1 MKGNIFI
8 KRPVM
13 AISIAIMILLVG
25 AISFTTLPLEQFP
38 DIAPP
43 TVSVSATYTGASAD
57 AVMKAV
63 IQPLEEGINGV
74 ENMLY
79 MSSTATNSGSA
90 TINVIFKQG
99 TDPDMA
105 AVNVQNRVSR
115 VQGLLPQE
123 VTRIGV
129 STTKRQ
135 TSFLQIDALCSEDGT
150 YDEDFISNYLDINV
164 IPQIKRV
171 EGVGDVM
178 LLGGTY
184 SLRIWMKPELMA
196 QYGVIPDDITATL
209 AEQNLES
216 PAGQLGEKP
225 VNGTHGD
232 GVDNYYQYTLKYKG
246 RLKELSE
253 FEDIVIRANAD
264 GTILRLKDIADVELG
279 AISYSF
285 HGEANGHPG
294 VTFLCFQLA
303 GANAKET
310 NDRVSAKLDELSKDL
325 PKGMKFIKM
334 MSSND
339 FLLAS
344 IANVEETL
352 LVAIF
357 LVVLVVYFFLQD
369 FKATI
374 IPSISII
381 VSLVGTFACLSIAG
395 FTLNL
400 LTLFALVLAI
410 GTVVDDAIVVVEA
423 VQAKFDAG
431 YTSPYEATKDA
442 MSDVTMAVISCTF
455 VFMAVFIPVSFT
467 GGTAGIFYTQFG
479 VTLATA
485 VGLSCVSALVL
496 CPALCAIMMR
506 PASEERRKGF
516 FGAINYRT
524 RLAYEATYTAMME
537 KYANVL
543 RRMVSRKLRYYISF
557 GALAAAMV
565 GVVFFASHLPS
576 GLVPSED
583 QGVCMMNVSAVPGSN
598 VATTY
603 DVMNKA
609 QKIIEEV
616 PEIGEY
622 TKVAGYGF
630 MSGQGTSYGMSV
642 IRMKPWGER
651 QHGLGFGFA
660 TLALLAFII
669 ALIVFCRSLFTRKKI
684 AKKALAFVIV
694 TVLSAVA
701 LMNYHPL
708 DNMMGTSTM
717 VANAKLNAR
726 LLKEIPEAQCFVFEP
741 GMIPGYGMGSI
752 ELQLQD
758 KTGSAD
764 KEVFFNYT
772 KQFIA
777 KLSEYAEVGRC
788 ITTYERNFP
797 QFQVDVD
804 AAQCK
809 RAGIS
814 PAAVL
819 SALAS
824 YCGGSYISN
833 MNQFSK
839 VYRVM
844 LQSNPQART
853 TENDLNNMFIRNQ
866 GEMAP
871 LSQFVKLTPVLGP
884 EIDNR
889 FNLFSSIS
897 VNVTANTGVSN
908 TEVMK
913 IIERVHKEVFPEGYS
928 YEFGG
933 MAREEAQTIGSY
945 DTYLTYGICVILV
958 FLILSCLYESFLI
971 PFAVIFSVPAGLMGT
986 YAFAWLWNTGFNWT
1000 ITMNGQPA
1008 PIGRMLFMGQI
1019 ENNIYLQT
1027 GVIMLIGLLA
1037 KTAILITEFALER
1050 RRKGMGI
1057 VEAAF
1062 AAAEARLRP
1071 ILMTVLTMIFGMIPL
1086 VFATGAGANGNR
1098 TIGIGV
1104 IGGMTVGTLAILFTV
1119 PLFFIIFE
1127 YLQERIR
1134 PVMVEEADQ
1143 QFLKERE
1150 RSQREKEK
1158 AVESEAAK

>member
-25 AISFTTLPLEQFP
+25 AISFTSLPLEQYP

-74 ENMLY
+74 EDMLY

-135 TSFLQIDALCSEDGT
+135 TSFLQIDALYSEDGV

-196 QYGVIPDDITATL
+196 QYGVVPDDITTAL

-246 RLKELSE
+246 RLKEISE
-253 FEDIVIRANAD
+253 FENIVIRANAD
-264 GTILRLKDIADVELG
+264 GTILRLKDIAEVELG

-310 NDRVSAKLDELSKDL
+310 NDRVSAKLAELSKDL
-325 PKGMKFIKM
+325 PKGMKFTTM

-339 FLLAS
+339 FLMAS

-352 LVAIF
+352 FIAIL

-381 VSLVGTFACLSIAG
+381 VSLVGTFACLSLAG

-485 VGLSCVSALVL
+485 VGLSCVSALIL

-516 FGAINYRT
+516 FGSINYRT
-524 RLAYEATYTAMME
+524 RLAYEATYSAMME

-543 RRMVSRKLRYYISF
+543 RRMVSRKVRYYFSF
-557 GALAAAMV
+557 GALAVALI
-565 GVVFFASHLPS
+565 GVLFFASHLPG

-598 VATTY
+598 VASTY
-603 DVMNKA
+603 NVMNKA
-609 QKIIEEV
+609 QQIIEDV
-616 PEIGEY
+616 PEVKEY

-642 IRMKPWGER
+642 IRMKPWSER
-651 QHGLGFGFA
+651 QYGLGFGFV
-660 TLALLAFII
+660 TLILLAFII
-669 ALIVFCRSLFTRKKI
+669 ALIVFVRSLFTRKKVG
-684 AKKALAFVIV
+684 KKALVFAITTAI
-694 TVLSAVA
+694 TVVA
-701 LMNYHPL
+701 CMNYHPL
-708 DNMMGTSTM
+708 DNMMSTSTM

-758 KTGSAD
+758 KTGTAD

-777 KLSEYAEVGRC
+777 KLSEHPEVGRC

-797 QFQVDVD
+797 QFEVEVD

-814 PAAVL
+814 PATVL

-853 TENDLNNMFIRNQ
+853 TENDLSNMFIRNQ
-866 GEMAP
+866 GQMAP
-871 LSQFVKLTPVLGP
+871 LSQFVKLKPVLGP

-897 VNVTANTGVSN
+897 VNVAANTGVSN

-913 IIERVHKEVFPEGYS
+913 VIEEVHKEVFPEGYS
-928 YEFGG
+928 YEYGG

-945 DTYLTYGICVILV
+945 DTYLTYAICVILI
-958 FLILSCLYESFLI
+958 FLILSCLYESFLV

-986 YAFAWLWNTGFNWT
+986 YGFAWLWNAGFNWT
-1000 ITMNGQPA
+1000 INLGGQAA
-1008 PIGRMLFMGQI
+1008 PIGRMIFMGQI

-1057 VEAAF
+1057 VEAAY

-1104 IGGMTVGTLAILFTV
+1104 IGGMTVGTIAILFTV

-1127 YLQERIR
+1127 YLQEKIR

-1150 RSQREKEK
+1150 RSQKEKE
-1158 AVESEAAK
+1158 EANKNK

>member
-25 AISFTTLPLEQFP
+25 AISFTSLPLEQFP

-79 MSSTATNSGSA
+79 MSSTATNAGSA

-129 STTKRQ
+129 STVKRQ
-135 TSFLQIDALCSEDGT
+135 TSFLQIDCLVSEDGT

-184 SLRIWMKPELMA
+184 SLRIWMKPEQMA
-196 QYGVIPDDITATL
+196 QYGVVPDDITAAL

-232 GVDNYYQYTLKYKG
+232 GVENYYQYTLKYKG
-246 RLKELSE
+246 RLKEVSE

-310 NDRVSAKLDELSKDL
+310 NDRVSNKLDELSKDL

-339 FLLAS
+339 FLMAS

-352 LVAIF
+352 FIAIL

-381 VSLVGTFACLSIAG
+381 VSLVGTFACLAIAG

-479 VTLATA
+479 ITLATA

-516 FGAINYRT
+516 FGGINYRT
-524 RLAYEATYTAMME
+524 RMAYEATYSAMME

-543 RRMVSRKLRYYISF
+543 RRMVSRKVRYYVSF
-557 GALAAAMV
+557 GALAVALV
-565 GVVFFASHLPS
+565 GVLFFASHLPG

-598 VATTY
+598 VASTY
-603 DVMNKA
+603 NVLNKA

-616 PEIGEY
+616 PEIKEY

-642 IRMKPWGER
+642 IRMKPWSER
-651 QHGLGFGFA
+651 QYGLGFGFV
-660 TLALLAFII
+660 TLALLAFIV
-669 ALIVFCRSLFTRKKI
+669 ALIVFIRSLFTKKKI
-684 AKKALAFVIV
+684 GKKALAFAVV
-694 TVLSAVA
+694 TVLTVVA
-701 LMNYHPL
+701 FMNYHPL
-708 DNMMGTSTM
+708 DNMMSTSTM

-758 KTGSAD
+758 KTGTAD
-764 KEVFFNYT
+764 KELFFNYT

-777 KLSEYAEVGRC
+777 KLSEHTEVGRC

-797 QFQVDVD
+797 QFEVEVD

-814 PAAVL
+814 PTSVL

-824 YCGGSYISN
+824 YCGGAYISN

-844 LQSNPQART
+844 LQSNPQSRT

-866 GEMAP
+866 GQMAP
-871 LSQFVKLTPVLGP
+871 LSQFVKLKPVLGP

-897 VNVTANTGVSN
+897 VNVAANTGVSN

-913 IIERVHKEVFPEGYS
+913 IIKEVHKEVFPEGYS

-945 DTYLTYGICVILV
+945 DTYLTYAICVILI
-958 FLILSCLYESFLI
+958 FLILSCLYESFLV
-971 PFAVIFSVPAGLMGT
+971 PFAVILSVPAGLMGT
-986 YAFAWLWNTGFNWT
+986 YGFAWLWNAGFNWT
-1000 ITMNGQPA
+1000 ITMNGQAA

-1057 VEAAF
+1057 VEAAY

-1104 IGGMTVGTLAILFTV
+1104 IGGMAVGTMAILFTV

-1127 YLQERIR
+1127 YLQEKIR

-1150 RSQREKEK
+1150 HLLRERERRS
-1158 AVESEAAK
+1158 

>member
-25 AISFTTLPLEQFP
+25 AISFSSLPLEQYP

-43 TVSVSATYTGASAD
+43 TVSVYTTYTGASAD
-57 AVMKAV
+57 AVMNAV
-63 IQPLEEGINGV
+63 IQPLEEAINGV

-79 MSSTATNSGSA
+79 MSSTATNAGSA

-115 VQGLLPQE
+115 AQGLLPSD
-123 VTRIGV
+123 VTRVGV
-129 STTKRQ
+129 QTMKRQ
-135 TSFLQIDALCSEDGT
+135 TSFLQIDALCSEDGK

-196 QYGVIPDDITATL
+196 QYDVIPTDISTAL

-232 GVDNYYQYTLKYKG
+232 GIGNYYQYTLKYKG
-246 RLKELSE
+246 RLKEISE
-253 FEDIVIRANAD
+253 FENIVIRANPD
-264 GTILRLKDIADVELG
+264 GTLLRLKDIADVELG
-279 AISYSF
+279 AVSYAF

-310 NDRVSAKLDELSKDL
+310 NDRVSAKLEELSKDL
-325 PKGMKFIKM
+325 PKGMKFVKM

-344 IANVEETL
+344 ISNVEETL
-352 LVAIF
+352 LVAIL

-369 FKATI
+369 FKATL

-381 VSLVGTFACLSIAG
+381 VSLVGTFACLSLAG

-479 VTLATA
+479 LTLATA

-496 CPALCAIMMR
+496 CPALCAMMMR
-506 PASEERRKGF
+506 PANEERRKGF

-543 RRMVSRKLRYYISF
+543 RRMVSRKVRFYVCF
-557 GALAAAMV
+557 GALAVAIV
-565 GVVFFASHLPS
+565 GVLFFGSHLPG

-598 VATTY
+598 VASTY

-616 PEIGEY
+616 PEVKDY

-642 IRMKPWGER
+642 IRMKPWSER
-651 QHGLGFGFA
+651 QYGIGFGIA

-669 ALIVFCRSLFTRKKI
+669 ALIVFVRGLIKRKNI
-684 AKKALAFVIV
+684 GKKALAFAVI
-694 TVLSAVA
+694 TVLAGFA
-701 LMNYHPL
+701 FLNYHPL
-708 DNMMGTSTM
+708 DNMMSSSTM

-758 KTGSAD
+758 KTGTAD
-764 KEVFFNYT
+764 KALFYDYT
-772 KQFIA
+772 KKFIA
-777 KLSEYAEVGRC
+777 ELSEHPEVGRC

-797 QFQVDVD
+797 QFQVEVD

-814 PAAVL
+814 PATVL

-824 YCGGSYISN
+824 YCGGSYVSN

-844 LQSNPQART
+844 LQSNPQSRT
-853 TENDLNNMFIRNQ
+853 TESDLSNMFIRNNGQ
-866 GEMAP
+866 MAP

-913 IIERVHKEVFPEGYS
+913 VIKDVHKEVFPEGYS
-928 YEFGG
+928 YEYGG
-933 MAREEAQTIGSY
+933 MAREEAETLDSY
-945 DTYLTYGICVILV
+945 DTYLTYAICVILI

-971 PFAVIFSVPAGLMGT
+971 PFAVILSVPAGLMGT
-986 YAFAWLWNTGFNWT
+986 YGFAWLWNTGFNWT
-1000 ITMNGQPA
+1000 ITMNGQAA

-1134 PVMVEEADQ
+1134 PVMHEEADQ

-1150 RSQREKEK
+1150 RSQREKQ
-1158 AVESEAAK
+1158 ESDNKKIRE

>member
-1 MKGNIFI
+1 
-8 KRPVM
+8 M

-25 AISFTTLPLEQFP
+25 AISFSSLPLEQYP

-43 TVSVSATYTGASAD
+43 TVTVSATYTGASAD

-79 MSSTATNSGSA
+79 ISSTATNAGSA

-129 STTKRQ
+129 STIKRQ

-196 QYGVIPDDITATL
+196 QYGVVPDDITIAL

-246 RLKELSE
+246 RLKEISE

-310 NDRVSAKLDELSKDL
+310 NDRVSNKLDELSKDL

-339 FLLAS
+339 FLMAS

-352 LVAIF
+352 LIAIL

-374 IPSISII
+374 IPTISII
-381 VSLVGTFACLSIAG
+381 VSLVGTFACLALAG

-423 VQAKFDAG
+423 VQAKFDSG

-506 PASEERRKGF
+506 PANEERRKGF

-537 KYANVL
+537 KYANIL
-543 RRMVSRKLRYYISF
+543 RRMISRKVRYYVSF
-557 GALAAAMV
+557 GALATAIV
-565 GVVFFASHLPS
+565 GVLFFASNLPG

-598 VATTY
+598 VASTY
-603 DVMNKA
+603 DVLNKA

-616 PEIGEY
+616 PEIKEY

-651 QHGLGFGFA
+651 QYGLGFGFV

-669 ALIVFCRSLFTRKKI
+669 ALIVFIRSLFNRKKI
-684 AKKALAFVIV
+684 GKKAIAFAVVTAITAIV
-694 TVLSAVA
+694 F
-701 LMNYHPL
+701 MNYHPL
-708 DNMMGTSTM
+708 DNMMSTSTM

-758 KTGSAD
+758 KTGTAD
-764 KEVFFNYT
+764 KEIFFDYT
-772 KQFIA
+772 KEFIA
-777 KLSEYAEVGRC
+777 KLSEHPEVGRC

-797 QFQVDVD
+797 QFNVEVD

-814 PAAVL
+814 PTTVL
-819 SALAS
+819 GALAS

-853 TENDLNNMFIRNQ
+853 TENDLSNMFIRNQ
-866 GEMAP
+866 GQMAP

-897 VNVTANTGVSN
+897 VNVAANTGVSN

-913 IIERVHKEVFPEGYS
+913 VIEEVHKEVFPEGYS

-933 MAREEAQTIGSY
+933 MAREEAETIGSY
-945 DTYLTYGICVILV
+945 DTYLTYAICVILI

-971 PFAVIFSVPAGLMGT
+971 PFAVVFSVPAGLMGT
-986 YAFAWLWNTGFNWT
+986 YGFAWLWNAGFNWT
-1000 ITMNGQPA
+1000 ITLNGQA
-1008 PIGRMLFMGQI
+1008 VPIGRMIFMGQI

-1104 IGGMTVGTLAILFTV
+1104 IGGMSVGTLAILFTV

-1127 YLQERIR
+1127 YLQEKIR

-1150 RSQREKEK
+1150 RSQKEKEK
-1158 AVESEAAK
+1158 AIENS

>member
-1 MKGNIFI
+1 
-8 KRPVM
+8 M

-196 QYGVIPDDITATL
+196 QYGVIPDDITASL

-598 VATTY
+598 VASTY

-669 ALIVFCRSLFTRKKI
+669 ALIVFCRSLFTKKKI
-684 AKKALAFVIV
+684 GKKALAFVIV

-1150 RSQREKEK
+1150 RSLKEKEK
-1158 AVESEAAK
+1158 AAENS

>member
-1 MKGNIFI
+1 
-8 KRPVM
+8 M

-196 QYGVIPDDITATL
+196 QYGVIPDDITASL

-543 RRMVSRKLRYYISF
+543 RRMVSRKFRYYISF

-565 GVVFFASHLPS
+565 GVLFFASHLPS

-642 IRMKPWGER
+642 IRMKPWSER

-669 ALIVFCRSLFTRKKI
+669 ALIVFCRSLFTKKKI
-684 AKKALAFVIV
+684 GKKALAFVIV

-913 IIERVHKEVFPEGYS
+913 IIEKVHKEVFPEGYS

-1150 RSQREKEK
+1150 RSLKEKEK
-1158 AVESEAAK
+1158 AAENS

>member
-25 AISFTTLPLEQFP
+25 AISFSSLPLEQYP

-43 TVSVSATYTGASAD
+43 TVSVYTTYTGASAD
-57 AVMKAV
+57 AVMNAV
-63 IQPLEEGINGV
+63 IQPLEEAINGV

-115 VQGLLPQE
+115 AQGLLPSD
-123 VTRIGV
+123 VTRVGV
-129 STTKRQ
+129 QTMKRQ
-135 TSFLQIDALCSEDGT
+135 TSFLQIDALCSEDGK

-196 QYGVIPDDITATL
+196 QYDVIPTDISNAL

-232 GVDNYYQYTLKYKG
+232 GIGNYYQYTLKYKG
-246 RLKELSE
+246 RLKEISE
-253 FEDIVIRANAD
+253 FEDIVIRANPD
-264 GTILRLKDIADVELG
+264 GTLLRLKDIADVELG
-279 AISYSF
+279 AVSYAF

-310 NDRVSAKLDELSKDL
+310 NDRVSAKLEELSKDL
-325 PKGMKFIKM
+325 PKGMKFVKM

-344 IANVEETL
+344 ISNVEETL
-352 LVAIF
+352 LVAIL

-369 FKATI
+369 FKATL

-381 VSLVGTFACLSIAG
+381 VSLVGTFACLSMAG

-496 CPALCAIMMR
+496 CPALCAMMMR

-543 RRMVSRKLRYYISF
+543 RRMVSRKVRFYVCF
-557 GALAAAMV
+557 GALAVAIV
-565 GVVFFASHLPS
+565 GMLFFGSHLPG

-598 VATTY
+598 VASTY

-616 PEIGEY
+616 PEVKDY

-642 IRMKPWGER
+642 IRMKPWSER
-651 QHGLGFGFA
+651 QYGIGFGIA

-669 ALIVFCRSLFTRKKI
+669 ALIVFVRGLIKRKNI
-684 AKKALAFVIV
+684 GKKALAFAVI
-694 TVLSAVA
+694 TVLSAFA
-701 LMNYHPL
+701 FLNYHPL
-708 DNMMGTSTM
+708 DNMMSSSTM

-758 KTGSAD
+758 KTGTAD
-764 KEVFFNYT
+764 KALFFDYT
-772 KQFIA
+772 KKFIA
-777 KLSEYAEVGRC
+777 KLSEHPEVGRC

-797 QFQVDVD
+797 QFQVEVD

-814 PAAVL
+814 PATVL

-824 YCGGSYISN
+824 YCGGSYVSN

-844 LQSNPQART
+844 LQSNPQSRT
-853 TENDLNNMFIRNQ
+853 TESDLSNMFIRNNGQ
-866 GEMAP
+866 MAP
-871 LSQFVKLTPVLGP
+871 LSQFVKLTPILGP

-913 IIERVHKEVFPEGYS
+913 VIKDVHKEVFPEGYS
-928 YEFGG
+928 YEYGG
-933 MAREEAQTIGSY
+933 MAREEAETLDSY
-945 DTYLTYGICVILV
+945 DTYLTYAICVILI

-986 YAFAWLWNTGFNWT
+986 YGFAWLWNTGFNWT
-1000 ITMNGQPA
+1000 ITMNGQAA

-1134 PVMVEEADQ
+1134 PVMHEEADQ
-1143 QFLKERE
+1143 QFLQENERMKNE
-1150 RSQREKEK
+1150 RMKG
-1158 AVESEAAK
+1158 ANA

>member
-1 MKGNIFI
+1 
-8 KRPVM
+8 M

-25 AISFTTLPLEQFP
+25 AISFSSLPLEQYP

-43 TVSVSATYTGASAD
+43 TVTVSATYTGASAD

-79 MSSTATNSGSA
+79 ISSTATNAGSA

-129 STTKRQ
+129 STIKRQ

-196 QYGVIPDDITATL
+196 QYGVVPDDITIAL

-246 RLKELSE
+246 RLKEISE

-310 NDRVSAKLDELSKDL
+310 NDRVSNKLDELSKDL

-339 FLLAS
+339 FLMAS

-352 LVAIF
+352 LIAIL

-374 IPSISII
+374 IPTISII
-381 VSLVGTFACLSIAG
+381 VSLVGTFACLALAG

-423 VQAKFDAG
+423 VQAKFDSG

-506 PASEERRKGF
+506 PANEERRKGF

-537 KYANVL
+537 KYANIL
-543 RRMVSRKLRYYISF
+543 RRMISRKVRYYVSF
-557 GALAAAMV
+557 GALATAIV
-565 GVVFFASHLPS
+565 GVLFFASNLPG

-598 VATTY
+598 LASTY
-603 DVMNKA
+603 DVLNKA

-616 PEIGEY
+616 PEIKEY

-651 QHGLGFGFA
+651 QYGLGFGFV

-669 ALIVFCRSLFTRKKI
+669 ALIVFIRSLFNRKKI
-684 AKKALAFVIV
+684 GKKAIAFAVVTAITAIV
-694 TVLSAVA
+694 F
-701 LMNYHPL
+701 MNYHPL
-708 DNMMGTSTM
+708 DNMMSTSTM

-758 KTGSAD
+758 KTGTAD
-764 KEVFFNYT
+764 KEIFFDYT
-772 KQFIA
+772 KEFIA
-777 KLSEYAEVGRC
+777 KLSEHPEVGRC

-797 QFQVDVD
+797 QFNVEVD

-814 PAAVL
+814 PTTVL
-819 SALAS
+819 GALAS

-853 TENDLNNMFIRNQ
+853 TENDLSNMFIRNQ
-866 GEMAP
+866 GQMAP

-897 VNVTANTGVSN
+897 VNVAANTGVSN

-913 IIERVHKEVFPEGYS
+913 VIEEVHKEVFPEGYS

-933 MAREEAQTIGSY
+933 MAREEAETIGSY
-945 DTYLTYGICVILV
+945 DTYLTYAICVILI

-986 YAFAWLWNTGFNWT
+986 YGFAWLWNAGFNWT
-1000 ITMNGQPA
+1000 ITLNGQA
-1008 PIGRMLFMGQI
+1008 VPIGRMIFMGQI

-1104 IGGMTVGTLAILFTV
+1104 IGGMSVGTLAILFTV

-1127 YLQERIR
+1127 YLQEKIR

-1150 RSQREKEK
+1150 RSQKEKEK
-1158 AVESEAAK
+1158 AIENS

>member
-13 AISIAIMILLVG
+13 AMSISIMILLVG
-25 AISFTTLPLEQFP
+25 IISYFSLPLEQYP

-43 TVSVSATYTGASAD
+43 TVSVSANYTGASAE
-57 AVMKAV
+57 AVMNAV

-79 MSSTATNSGSA
+79 MTSTATNSGSA
-90 TINVIFKQG
+90 SINIYFKQG
-99 TDPDMA
+99 TNADMA

-129 STTKRQ
+129 TTVKRQ

-150 YDEDFISNYLDINV
+150 YDQDFISNYLDINV

-178 LLGGTY
+178 MLGGTY
-184 SLRIWMKPELMA
+184 SLRIWMKPDIMA
-196 QYGVIPDDITATL
+196 QYQLVPEDITYAL

-216 PAGQLGEKP
+216 PMGQLGEKP
-225 VNGTHGD
+225 VDATIGT
-232 GVDNYYQYTLKYKG
+232 GVNNVLQYTMKYTG
-246 RLKELSE
+246 RLKEVTE
-253 FEDIVIRANAD
+253 FENIVLRANDD
-264 GTILRLKDIADVELG
+264 GTILRLKDVADVDLG
-279 AISYSF
+279 AVSYAF
-285 HGEANGHPG
+285 KGETNSHPG

-310 NDRVSAKLDELSKDL
+310 NDRVTAKLDELSKEL
-325 PKGMKFIKM
+325 PKGLKFVKM

-352 LVAIF
+352 IIAII

-381 VSLVGTFACLSIAG
+381 VSLVGTFACLAIAG

-431 YTSPYEATKDA
+431 YTSPYKATKDA
-442 MSDVTMAVISCTF
+442 MADVTMAVISCTF

-467 GGTAGIFYTQFG
+467 GGTSGIFYTQFG

-485 VGLSCVSALVL
+485 VGLSCICALVL
-496 CPALCAIMMR
+496 CPALCAMLMR

-516 FGAINYRT
+516 FGTINYRT
-524 RLAYEATYTAMME
+524 RLAYEATYNAMMN
-537 KYANVL
+537 KYTALL
-543 RRMVSRKLRYYISF
+543 RRCVNRKARYVVSF
-557 GALAAAMV
+557 GALILACLGMI
-565 GVVFFASHLPS
+565 FFANRLPS

-583 QGVCMMNVSAVPGSN
+583 QGTCMMNVSAVPGSN
-598 VATTY
+598 LANTY
-603 DVMNKA
+603 EILNKA
-609 QKIIEEV
+609 EKIIQEI
-616 PEIGEY
+616 PEISDY

-630 MSGQGTSYGMSV
+630 LAGQGTSYGMSV
-642 IRMKPWGER
+642 IRLKNWKERRYGIGFDSTGLNFRKPGGW
-651 QHGLGFGFA
+651 F
-660 TLALLAFII
+660 TFI
-669 ALIVFCRSLFTRKKI
+669 
-684 AKKALAFVIV
+684 
-694 TVLSAVA
+694 
-701 LMNYHPL
+701 HPI
-708 DNMMGTSTM
+708 DNMMSSSSM
-717 VANAKLNAR
+717 VANAKLNLR
-726 LLKEIPEAQCFVFEP
+726 LLTEIPEAQCFVFEP

-752 ELQLQD
+752 ELNLQD
-758 KTGSAD
+758 KTGAAD
-764 KEVFFNYT
+764 KELFYEYT
-772 KQFIA
+772 MKFLE
-777 KLSEYAEVGRC
+777 KLNERPEISRA
-788 ITTYERNFP
+788 ITTYARNFP
-797 QFQVDVD
+797 QYRVEVD
-804 AAQCK
+804 AARCK
-809 RAGIS
+809 RAGVS
-814 PAAVL
+814 PANVL
-819 SALAS
+819 STLGS
-824 YCGGSYISN
+824 YCGGSYVSN

-844 LQSNPQART
+844 LQSNPEARMT
-853 TENDLNNMFIRNQ
+853 QDDLNNMYIKNG

-871 LSQFVKLTPVLGP
+871 LGQFVKLTPIVGP
-884 EIDNR
+884 EVDTR

-897 VNVTANTGVSN
+897 VNVTPGTGVSN
-908 TEVMK
+908 TDVMRIIQEVK
-913 IIERVHKEVFPEGYS
+913 EEVFPEGYD

-933 MAREEAQTIGSY
+933 MAREEAQTIGSM
-945 DTYLTYGICVILV
+945 DTYLTYGICVVLI

-971 PFAVIFSVPAGLMGT
+971 PFSVIFSVPAGLMGSFG
-986 YAFAWLWNTGFNWT
+986 FAWLWNLGYNWSITADGQT
-1000 ITMNGQPA
+1000 I
-1008 PIGRMLFMGQI
+1008 PIGRIIFMGQI

-1057 VEAAF
+1057 VEAAY

-1104 IGGMTVGTLAILFTV
+1104 IGGMSVGTIAILITV

-1127 YLQERIR
+1127 YLQEKIR

-1143 QFLKERE
+1143 QFLKELE
-1150 RSQREKEK
+1150 RSKREKEEYNK
-1158 AVESEAAK
+1158 

>member
-1 MKGNIFI
+1 
-8 KRPVM
+8 M

-25 AISFTTLPLEQFP
+25 AISFSSLPLEQYP

-43 TVSVSATYTGASAD
+43 TVSVYTTYTGASAD
-57 AVMKAV
+57 AVMNAV
-63 IQPLEEGINGV
+63 IQPLEEAINGV

-79 MSSTATNSGSA
+79 MSSTATNAGSA

-115 VQGLLPQE
+115 AQGLLPSD
-123 VTRIGV
+123 VTRVGV
-129 STTKRQ
+129 QTMKRQ
-135 TSFLQIDALCSEDGT
+135 TSFLQIDALCSEDGK

-196 QYGVIPDDITATL
+196 QYDVIPTDISTAL

-232 GVDNYYQYTLKYKG
+232 GIGNYYQYTLKYKG
-246 RLKELSE
+246 RLKEISE
-253 FEDIVIRANAD
+253 FENIVIRANPD
-264 GTILRLKDIADVELG
+264 GTLLRLKDIADVELG
-279 AISYSF
+279 AVSYAF

-310 NDRVSAKLDELSKDL
+310 NDRVSAKLEELSKDL
-325 PKGMKFIKM
+325 PKGMKFVKM

-344 IANVEETL
+344 ISNVEETL
-352 LVAIF
+352 LVAIL

-369 FKATI
+369 FKATL

-381 VSLVGTFACLSIAG
+381 VSLVGTFACLSLAG

-479 VTLATA
+479 LTLATA

-496 CPALCAIMMR
+496 CPALCAMMMR

-543 RRMVSRKLRYYISF
+543 RRMVSRKVRFYVCF
-557 GALAAAMV
+557 GALAVAIV
-565 GVVFFASHLPS
+565 GMLFFASHLPG

-598 VATTY
+598 VASTY

-616 PEIGEY
+616 PEVKDY

-642 IRMKPWGER
+642 IRMKPWSER
-651 QHGLGFGFA
+651 QYGIGFGIA

-669 ALIVFCRSLFTRKKI
+669 ALIVFVRGLIKRKNI
-684 AKKALAFVIV
+684 GKKALAFAVI
-694 TVLSAVA
+694 TVLSAFA
-701 LMNYHPL
+701 FLNYHPL
-708 DNMMGTSTM
+708 DNMMSSSTM

-758 KTGSAD
+758 KTGTAD
-764 KEVFFNYT
+764 KALFFDYT
-772 KQFIA
+772 KKFIA
-777 KLSEYAEVGRC
+777 ELSEHPEVGRC

-797 QFQVDVD
+797 QFQVEVD

-814 PAAVL
+814 PATVL

-824 YCGGSYISN
+824 YCGGSYVSN

-844 LQSNPQART
+844 LQSNPQSRT
-853 TENDLNNMFIRNQ
+853 TESDLSNMFIRNNGQ
-866 GEMAP
+866 MAP

-913 IIERVHKEVFPEGYS
+913 VIKDVHKEVFPEGYS
-928 YEFGG
+928 YEYGG
-933 MAREEAQTIGSY
+933 MAREEAETLDSY
-945 DTYLTYGICVILV
+945 DTYLTYAICVILI

-986 YAFAWLWNTGFNWT
+986 YGFAWLWNTGFNWT
-1000 ITMNGQPA
+1000 ITMNGQAA

-1127 YLQERIR
+1127 FLQERIR
-1134 PVMVEEADQ
+1134 PVMHEEADQ

-1150 RSQREKEK
+1150 RSQREKQE
-1158 AVESEAAK
+1158 AVKD

>member
-25 AISFTTLPLEQFP
+25 AISFSSLPLEQYP

-43 TVSVSATYTGASAD
+43 TVSVYTTYTGASAD
-57 AVMKAV
+57 AVMNAV
-63 IQPLEEGINGV
+63 IQPLEEAINGV

-79 MSSTATNSGSA
+79 MSSTATNAGSA

-115 VQGLLPQE
+115 AQGLLPSD
-123 VTRIGV
+123 VTRVGV
-129 STTKRQ
+129 QTMKRQ
-135 TSFLQIDALCSEDGT
+135 TSFLQIDALCSEDGK

-196 QYGVIPDDITATL
+196 QYDVIPTDISTAL

-232 GVDNYYQYTLKYKG
+232 GIGNYYQYTLKYKG
-246 RLKELSE
+246 RLKEISE
-253 FEDIVIRANAD
+253 FEDIVIRANPD
-264 GTILRLKDIADVELG
+264 GTLLRLKDIADVELG
-279 AISYSF
+279 AVSYAF

-310 NDRVSAKLDELSKDL
+310 NDRVSAKLEELSKDL
-325 PKGMKFIKM
+325 PKGMKFVKM

-352 LVAIF
+352 LVAIL

-369 FKATI
+369 FKATL

-381 VSLVGTFACLSIAG
+381 VSLVGTFACLSMAG

-479 VTLATA
+479 LTLATA

-496 CPALCAIMMR
+496 CPALCAMMMR

-543 RRMVSRKLRYYISF
+543 RRMVSRKVRFYVCF
-557 GALAAAMV
+557 GALAVAIV
-565 GVVFFASHLPS
+565 GMLFFASHLPG

-598 VATTY
+598 VASTY

-616 PEIGEY
+616 PEVKDY

-642 IRMKPWGER
+642 IRMKPWSER
-651 QHGLGFGFA
+651 QYGIGFGIA

-669 ALIVFCRSLFTRKKI
+669 ALIVFVRGLIKRKNI
-684 AKKALAFVIV
+684 GKKALAFAVI
-694 TVLSAVA
+694 TVLSAFA
-701 LMNYHPL
+701 FLNYHPL
-708 DNMMGTSTM
+708 DNMMSSSTM

-758 KTGSAD
+758 KTGTAD
-764 KEVFFNYT
+764 KALFFDYT
-772 KQFIA
+772 KKFIA
-777 KLSEYAEVGRC
+777 ELSEHPEVGRC

-797 QFQVDVD
+797 QFQVEVD

-814 PAAVL
+814 PATVL

-824 YCGGSYISN
+824 YCGGSYVSN

-844 LQSNPQART
+844 LQSNPQSRT
-853 TENDLNNMFIRNQ
+853 TESDLSNMFIRNNGQ
-866 GEMAP
+866 MAP

-913 IIERVHKEVFPEGYS
+913 VIKDVHKEVFPEGYS
-928 YEFGG
+928 YEYGG
-933 MAREEAQTIGSY
+933 MAREEAETLDSY
-945 DTYLTYGICVILV
+945 DTYLTYAICVILI

-986 YAFAWLWNTGFNWT
+986 YGFAWLWNTGFNWT
-1000 ITMNGQPA
+1000 ITMNGQAA

-1127 YLQERIR
+1127 YLQEKIR
-1134 PVMVEEADQ
+1134 PVLHEEADQ

-1150 RSQREKEK
+1150 RSQREKQ
-1158 AVESEAAK
+1158 ESDNKKIRE

>member
-1 MKGNIFI
+1 
-8 KRPVM
+8 
-13 AISIAIMILLVG
+13 MILLVG

-196 QYGVIPDDITATL
+196 QYGVIPDDITASL

-565 GVVFFASHLPS
+565 GVLFFASHLPS

-598 VATTY
+598 VASTY

-669 ALIVFCRSLFTRKKI
+669 ALIVFCRSLFTKKKI
-684 AKKALAFVIV
+684 GKKALAFVIV

-777 KLSEYAEVGRC
+777 KLSEYPEVGRC

-913 IIERVHKEVFPEGYS
+913 IIEKVHKEVFPEGYS

-1150 RSQREKEK
+1150 RSLKEKEK
-1158 AVESEAAK
+1158 ATGNS

>member
-25 AISFTTLPLEQFP
+25 AISFSSLPLEQYP

-43 TVSVSATYTGASAD
+43 TVSVYTTYTGASAD
-57 AVMKAV
+57 AVMNAV
-63 IQPLEEGINGV
+63 IQPLEEAINGV

-115 VQGLLPQE
+115 AQGLLPSD
-123 VTRIGV
+123 VTRVGV
-129 STTKRQ
+129 QTMKRQ
-135 TSFLQIDALCSEDGT
+135 TSFLQIDALCSEDGK
-150 YDEDFISNYLDINV
+150 YDENFISNYLDINV

-196 QYGVIPDDITATL
+196 QYDVIPTDISNAL

-232 GVDNYYQYTLKYKG
+232 GIGNYYQYTLKYKG
-246 RLKELSE
+246 RLKEISE
-253 FEDIVIRANAD
+253 FEDIVIRANPD
-264 GTILRLKDIADVELG
+264 GTLLRLKDIADVELG
-279 AISYSF
+279 AVSYAF

-310 NDRVSAKLDELSKDL
+310 NDRVSAKLEELSKDL
-325 PKGMKFIKM
+325 PKGMKFVKM

-344 IANVEETL
+344 ISNVEETL
-352 LVAIF
+352 LVAIL

-369 FKATI
+369 FKATL

-381 VSLVGTFACLSIAG
+381 VSLVGTFACLSMAG

-479 VTLATA
+479 LTLATA

-496 CPALCAIMMR
+496 CPALCAMMMR

-543 RRMVSRKLRYYISF
+543 RRMVSRKVRFYVCF
-557 GALAAAMV
+557 GALAVAIV
-565 GVVFFASHLPS
+565 GMLFFGSHLPG

-598 VATTY
+598 VASTY

-616 PEIGEY
+616 PEVKDY

-642 IRMKPWGER
+642 IRMKPWSER
-651 QHGLGFGFA
+651 QYGIGFGIA

-669 ALIVFCRSLFTRKKI
+669 ALIVFVRGLIKRKNI
-684 AKKALAFVIV
+684 GKKALAFAVI
-694 TVLSAVA
+694 TVLSAFA
-701 LMNYHPL
+701 FLNYHPL
-708 DNMMGTSTM
+708 DNMMSSSTM

-758 KTGSAD
+758 KTGTAD
-764 KEVFFNYT
+764 KALFFDYT
-772 KQFIA
+772 KKFIA
-777 KLSEYAEVGRC
+777 ELSEHPEVGRC

-797 QFQVDVD
+797 QFQVEVD

-814 PAAVL
+814 PATVL

-824 YCGGSYISN
+824 YCGGSYVSN

-844 LQSNPQART
+844 LQSNPQSRT
-853 TENDLNNMFIRNQ
+853 TESDLSNMFIRNNGQ
-866 GEMAP
+866 MAP

-913 IIERVHKEVFPEGYS
+913 VIKDVHKEVFPEGYS
-928 YEFGG
+928 YEYGG
-933 MAREEAQTIGSY
+933 MAREEAETLDSY
-945 DTYLTYGICVILV
+945 DTYLTYAICVILI

-986 YAFAWLWNTGFNWT
+986 YGFAWLWNTGFNWT
-1000 ITMNGQPA
+1000 ITMNGQAA

-1071 ILMTVLTMIFGMIPL
+1071 ILMTVLTMIFGMTPL

-1127 YLQERIR
+1127 YLQEKIR
-1134 PVMVEEADQ
+1134 PVMHEEADQ
-1143 QFLKERE
+1143 QFLQENERMKNE
-1150 RSQREKEK
+1150 RMKG
-1158 AVESEAAK
+1158 ANA

>member
-1 MKGNIFI
+1 
-8 KRPVM
+8 M

-25 AISFTTLPLEQFP
+25 AISFSSLPLEQYP

-43 TVSVSATYTGASAD
+43 TVTVSATYTGASAD

-79 MSSTATNSGSA
+79 ISSTATNAGSA

-129 STTKRQ
+129 STIKRQ

-196 QYGVIPDDITATL
+196 QYGVVPDDITIAL

-246 RLKELSE
+246 RLKEISE

-310 NDRVSAKLDELSKDL
+310 NDRVSNKLDELSKDL

-339 FLLAS
+339 FLMAS

-352 LVAIF
+352 LIAIL

-374 IPSISII
+374 IPTISII
-381 VSLVGTFACLSIAG
+381 VSLVGTFACLALAG

-423 VQAKFDAG
+423 VQAKFDSG

-506 PASEERRKGF
+506 PANEERRKGF

-537 KYANVL
+537 KYANIL
-543 RRMVSRKLRYYISF
+543 RRMISRKVRYYVSF
-557 GALAAAMV
+557 GALATAIV
-565 GVVFFASHLPS
+565 GVLFFASNLPG

-598 VATTY
+598 VASTY
-603 DVMNKA
+603 DVLNKA

-616 PEIGEY
+616 PEIKEY

-651 QHGLGFGFA
+651 QYGLGFGFV

-669 ALIVFCRSLFTRKKI
+669 ALIVFIRSLFNRKKI
-684 AKKALAFVIV
+684 GKKAIAFAVVTAITAIV
-694 TVLSAVA
+694 F
-701 LMNYHPL
+701 MNYHPL
-708 DNMMGTSTM
+708 DNMMSTSTM

-758 KTGSAD
+758 KTGTAD
-764 KEVFFNYT
+764 KEIFFDYT
-772 KQFIA
+772 KEFIA
-777 KLSEYAEVGRC
+777 KLSEHPEVGRC

-797 QFQVDVD
+797 QFNVEVD

-814 PAAVL
+814 PTTVL
-819 SALAS
+819 GALAS

-853 TENDLNNMFIRNQ
+853 TENDLSNMFIRNQ
-866 GEMAP
+866 GQMAP

-897 VNVTANTGVSN
+897 VNVAANTGVSN

-913 IIERVHKEVFPEGYS
+913 VIEEVHKEVFPEGYS

-933 MAREEAQTIGSY
+933 MAREEAETIGSY
-945 DTYLTYGICVILV
+945 DTYLTYAICVILI

-986 YAFAWLWNTGFNWT
+986 YGFAWLWNAGFNWT
-1000 ITMNGQPA
+1000 ITLNGQA
-1008 PIGRMLFMGQI
+1008 VPIGRMIFMGQI

-1104 IGGMTVGTLAILFTV
+1104 IGGMSVGTLAILFTV

-1127 YLQERIR
+1127 YLQEKIR

-1150 RSQREKEK
+1150 RSQKETEK
-1158 AVESEAAK
+1158 AIENS

>member
-1 MKGNIFI
+1 
-8 KRPVM
+8 M

-25 AISFTTLPLEQFP
+25 AISFSSLPLEQYP

-43 TVSVSATYTGASAD
+43 TVSVYTTYTGASAD
-57 AVMKAV
+57 AVMNAV
-63 IQPLEEGINGV
+63 IQPLEEAINGV

-79 MSSTATNSGSA
+79 MSSTATNAGSA

-115 VQGLLPQE
+115 AQGLLPSD
-123 VTRIGV
+123 VTRVGV
-129 STTKRQ
+129 QTMKRQ
-135 TSFLQIDALCSEDGT
+135 TSFLQIDALCSEDGK

-196 QYGVIPDDITATL
+196 QYDVIPTDISNAL

-232 GVDNYYQYTLKYKG
+232 GIGNYYQYTLKYKG
-246 RLKELSE
+246 RLKEISE
-253 FEDIVIRANAD
+253 FENIVIRANPD
-264 GTILRLKDIADVELG
+264 GTLLRLKDIADVELG
-279 AISYSF
+279 AVSYAF

-310 NDRVSAKLDELSKDL
+310 NDRVSAKLEELSKDL
-325 PKGMKFIKM
+325 PKGMKFVKM

-344 IANVEETL
+344 ISNVEETL
-352 LVAIF
+352 LVAIL

-369 FKATI
+369 FKATL

-381 VSLVGTFACLSIAG
+381 VSLVGTFACLSLAG

-479 VTLATA
+479 LTLATA

-496 CPALCAIMMR
+496 CPALCAMMMR
-506 PASEERRKGF
+506 PANEERRKGF

-543 RRMVSRKLRYYISF
+543 RRMVSRKVRFYVCF
-557 GALAAAMV
+557 GALAVAIV
-565 GVVFFASHLPS
+565 GMLFFGSHLPG

-598 VATTY
+598 VASTY

-616 PEIGEY
+616 PEVKDY

-642 IRMKPWGER
+642 IRMKPWSER
-651 QHGLGFGFA
+651 QYGIGFGIA

-669 ALIVFCRSLFTRKKI
+669 ALIVFIRGLIKRKNI
-684 AKKALAFVIV
+684 GKKALAFAVI
-694 TVLSAVA
+694 TVLAVFA
-701 LMNYHPL
+701 FLNYHPL
-708 DNMMGTSTM
+708 DNMMSSSTM

-758 KTGSAD
+758 KTGIAD
-764 KEVFFNYT
+764 KALFYDYT
-772 KQFIA
+772 KKFIA
-777 KLSEYAEVGRC
+777 ELSEHPEVGRC

-797 QFQVDVD
+797 QFQVEVD

-814 PAAVL
+814 PATVL

-824 YCGGSYISN
+824 YCGGSYVSN

-844 LQSNPQART
+844 LQSNPQSRT
-853 TENDLNNMFIRNQ
+853 TESDLSNMFIRNNGQ
-866 GEMAP
+866 MAP

-913 IIERVHKEVFPEGYS
+913 VIKDVHKEVFPEGYS
-928 YEFGG
+928 YEYGG
-933 MAREEAQTIGSY
+933 MAREEAETLDSY
-945 DTYLTYGICVILV
+945 DTYLTYAICVILI

-971 PFAVIFSVPAGLMGT
+971 PFAVILSVPAGLMGT
-986 YAFAWLWNTGFNWT
+986 YGFAWLWNTGFNWT
-1000 ITMNGQPA
+1000 ITMNGQAA

-1134 PVMVEEADQ
+1134 PVMHEEADQ

-1150 RSQREKEK
+1150 RSQREKQ
-1158 AVESEAAK
+1158 ESDNKKIRE

>member
-1 MKGNIFI
+1 
-8 KRPVM
+8 M
-13 AISIAIMILLVG
+13 AMSIAIMILLVG
-25 AISFTTLPLEQFP
+25 AISFSTLPVEQFP
-38 DIAPP
+38 NIAPP

-79 MSSTATNSGSA
+79 ISSTATNAGSA

-129 STTKRQ
+129 STVKRQ
-135 TSFLQIDALCSEDGT
+135 TSFLQIDALCSEDGK

-196 QYGVIPDDITATL
+196 QYNVVPDDITLAL

-232 GVDNYYQYTLKYKG
+232 GIDNYYQYTLKYKG
-246 RLKELSE
+246 RLKEISE

-279 AISYSF
+279 AVSYSF

-325 PKGMKFIKM
+325 PNGMKFIKM

-369 FKATI
+369 FKATL

-381 VSLVGTFACLSIAG
+381 VSLVGTFACLSLAG

-479 VTLATA
+479 ITLATA

-496 CPALCAIMMR
+496 CPALCAMMMR
-506 PASEERRKGF
+506 PANEERRKGF

-537 KYANVL
+537 KYSNVL
-543 RRMVSRKLRYYISF
+543 RRMISRKRRNYVSF
-557 GALAAAMV
+557 GALTLAVV
-565 GVVFFASHLPS
+565 GVLFFAGHLPG

-598 VATTY
+598 VASTY
-603 DVMNKA
+603 EVLNKA

-616 PEIGEY
+616 PEVKDY

-642 IRMKPWGER
+642 IRMKPWSER
-651 QHGLGFGFA
+651 QYGIGFGIFA
-660 TLALLAFII
+660 LAVVAVIISFIVFVTSWFSGKHVLQKTLAFLLFLLLAV
-669 ALIVFCRSLFTRKKI
+669 L
-684 AKKALAFVIV
+684 AK
-694 TVLSAVA
+694 S
-701 LMNYHPL
+701 NYHPI
-708 DNMMGTSTM
+708 DNMMSSSTM

-758 KTGSAD
+758 KTGTAD

-772 KQFIA
+772 KQFLT
-777 KLSEYAEVGRC
+777 KLAEHPEIGRA

-797 QFQVDVD
+797 QFEVEVD

-809 RAGIS
+809 RAGVS
-814 PAAVL
+814 PTAVL
-819 SALAS
+819 GALAS
-824 YCGGSYISN
+824 YCGGAYVSN

-844 LQSNPQART
+844 LQSNPQNRT

-866 GEMAP
+866 GQMAP
-871 LSQFVKLTPVLGP
+871 LSQFVKLKPVLGP

-897 VNVTANTGVSN
+897 VNVTANAGVSN
-908 TEVMK
+908 TEAMK
-913 IIERVHKEVFPEGYS
+913 VIEQVHKEVFPEGYS
-928 YEFGG
+928 YEYGG

-945 DTYLTYGICVILV
+945 DTYLTYAICVILI
-958 FLILSCLYESFLI
+958 FLILSCLYESFLV

-986 YAFAWLWNTGFNWT
+986 YGFAWLWNQGYS
-1000 ITMNGQPA
+1000 ILPM
-1008 PIGRMLFMGQI
+1008 IFMGQI

-1127 YLQERIR
+1127 YLQERVR
-1134 PVMVEEADQ
+1134 PVMHEEADQ

-1150 RSQREKEK
+1150 ALKNQRSQDG
-1158 AVESEAAK
+1158 VERQNDK

>member
-25 AISFTTLPLEQFP
+25 AISFSSLPLEQYP

-43 TVSVSATYTGASAD
+43 TVSVYTTYTGASAD
-57 AVMKAV
+57 AVMNAV
-63 IQPLEEGINGV
+63 IQPLEEAINGV

-115 VQGLLPQE
+115 AQGLLPSD
-123 VTRIGV
+123 VTRVGV
-129 STTKRQ
+129 QTMKRQ
-135 TSFLQIDALCSEDGT
+135 TSFLQIDALCSEDGK

-196 QYGVIPDDITATL
+196 QYDVIPTDISNAL

-232 GVDNYYQYTLKYKG
+232 GIGNYYQYTLKYKG
-246 RLKELSE
+246 RLKEISE
-253 FEDIVIRANAD
+253 FEDIVIRANPD
-264 GTILRLKDIADVELG
+264 GTLLRLKDIADVELG
-279 AISYSF
+279 AVSYAF

-310 NDRVSAKLDELSKDL
+310 NDRVSAKLEELSKDL
-325 PKGMKFIKM
+325 PKGMKFVKM

-352 LVAIF
+352 LVAIL

-369 FKATI
+369 FKATL

-381 VSLVGTFACLSIAG
+381 VSLVGTFACLSMAG

-479 VTLATA
+479 LTLATA

-496 CPALCAIMMR
+496 CPALCAMMMR

-543 RRMVSRKLRYYISF
+543 RRMVSRKVRFYVCF
-557 GALAAAMV
+557 GALAVAIV
-565 GVVFFASHLPS
+565 GMLFFGSHLPG

-598 VATTY
+598 VASTY

-616 PEIGEY
+616 PEVKDY

-642 IRMKPWGER
+642 IRMKPWSER
-651 QHGLGFGFA
+651 QYGIGFGIA

-669 ALIVFCRSLFTRKKI
+669 ALIVFVRGLIKRKNI
-684 AKKALAFVIV
+684 GKKALAFAVI
-694 TVLSAVA
+694 TVLAA
-701 LMNYHPL
+701 FAFLNYHPL
-708 DNMMGTSTM
+708 DNMMSSSTM

-758 KTGSAD
+758 KTGTAD
-764 KEVFFNYT
+764 KALFFDYT
-772 KQFIA
+772 KKFIA
-777 KLSEYAEVGRC
+777 KLSEHPEVGRC

-797 QFQVDVD
+797 QFQVEVD

-814 PAAVL
+814 PATVL

-824 YCGGSYISN
+824 YCGGSYVSN

-844 LQSNPQART
+844 LQSNPQSRT
-853 TENDLNNMFIRNQ
+853 TESDLSNMFIRNNGQ
-866 GEMAP
+866 MAP

-913 IIERVHKEVFPEGYS
+913 VIKDVHKEVFPEGYS
-928 YEFGG
+928 YEYGG
-933 MAREEAQTIGSY
+933 MAREEAGTIGSY
-945 DTYLTYGICVILV
+945 DTYLTYAICVILI

-986 YAFAWLWNTGFNWT
+986 YGFAWLWNMGFNWT
-1000 ITMNGQPA
+1000 ITMNGQAA

-1127 YLQERIR
+1127 YLQEKIR
-1134 PVMVEEADQ
+1134 PVLHEEADQ
-1143 QFLKERE
+1143 QFLQENERMKNE
-1150 RSQREKEK
+1150 RMKG
-1158 AVESEAAK
+1158 ANA

>member
-1 MKGNIFI
+1 
-8 KRPVM
+8 M
-13 AISIAIMILLVG
+13 AVSISIMILLVG
-25 AISFTTLPLEQFP
+25 IISYFSLPLEQYP

-43 TVSVSATYTGASAD
+43 TVSVSATYTGASAE
-57 AVMKAV
+57 AVMNAV

-79 MSSTATNSGSA
+79 MTSTATNSGSA
-90 TINVIFKQG
+90 SINIYFKQG
-99 TDPDMA
+99 TNADMA

-129 STTKRQ
+129 TTVKRQ
-135 TSFLQIDALCSEDGT
+135 TSFLQINALCSEDGT
-150 YDEDFISNYLDINV
+150 YDQDFISNYLDINV

-178 LLGGTY
+178 MLGGTY
-184 SLRIWMKPELMA
+184 SLRIWMKPDVMA
-196 QYGVIPDDITATL
+196 QYQLVPEDITYAL

-216 PAGQLGEKP
+216 PMGQLGEKP
-225 VNGTHGD
+225 VDATIGT
-232 GVDNYYQYTLKYKG
+232 GVNNVLQYTMKYTG
-246 RLKELSE
+246 RLKEISE
-253 FEDIVIRANAD
+253 FENIVLRAND
-264 GTILRLKDIADVELG
+264 NGTILRLKDVADVDLG
-279 AISYSF
+279 AVSYAF
-285 HGEANGHPG
+285 KGETNSHPG

-310 NDRVSAKLDELSKDL
+310 NDRVTEKLNELSKDL
-325 PKGMKFIKM
+325 PKGLKFVKM

-352 LVAIF
+352 IVAII

-369 FKATI
+369 FRATI
-374 IPSISII
+374 IPSVSII
-381 VSLVGTFACLSIAG
+381 VSLVGTFACLAIAG

-431 YTSPYEATKDA
+431 YTSPYKATKDA

-467 GGTAGIFYTQFG
+467 GGTSGIFYTQFG

-485 VGLSCVSALVL
+485 VGLSCICALVL
-496 CPALCAIMMR
+496 CPALCAMLMR

-524 RLAYEATYTAMME
+524 KLAYEATYSAMMQ
-537 KYANVL
+537 KYTSLL
-543 RRMVSRKLRYYISF
+543 RRCVNRKARYAVSF
-557 GALAAAMV
+557 GALILAFV
-565 GVVFFASHLPS
+565 GLVFFANRLPG

-583 QGVCMMNVSAVPGSN
+583 QGTCMMNVSAVPGSN
-598 VATTY
+598 LANTY
-603 DVMNKA
+603 EILNKA
-609 QKIIEEV
+609 EEIIRDI
-616 PEIGEY
+616 PEISDY

-630 MSGQGTSYGMSV
+630 LAGQGTSYGMSV
-642 IRMKPWGER
+642 IRLKNWKERRYGIGFDSTGINFHKPGGW
-651 QHGLGFGFA
+651 FS
-660 TLALLAFII
+660 FI
-669 ALIVFCRSLFTRKKI
+669 
-684 AKKALAFVIV
+684 
-694 TVLSAVA
+694 
-701 LMNYHPL
+701 HPI
-708 DNMMGTSTM
+708 DNMMSSSTM
-717 VANAKLNAR
+717 VANAKLNLR
-726 LLKEIPEAQCFVFEP
+726 LLTEIPEAQCFVFEP

-752 ELQLQD
+752 ELNLQD
-758 KTGSAD
+758 KTGAAD
-764 KEVFFNYT
+764 KEVFYEYT
-772 KQFIA
+772 MKFLE
-777 KLSEYAEVGRC
+777 KLNARPEISRA
-788 ITTYERNFP
+788 ITTYARNFP
-797 QFQVDVD
+797 QYKVEVD
-804 AAQCK
+804 AARCK

-814 PAAVL
+814 PATVL
-819 SALAS
+819 STLGS
-824 YCGGSYISN
+824 YCGGSYVSN

-844 LQSNPQART
+844 LQSNPESRMTQD
-853 TENDLNNMFIRNQ
+853 DLNNMYIKN
-866 GEMAP
+866 GSEMAP
-871 LSQFVKLTPVLGP
+871 LGQFVKLTPIVGP
-884 EIDNR
+884 EVDTR

-897 VNVTANTGVSN
+897 VNVTAATGVSN
-908 TEVMK
+908 TDVMRIIHEVK
-913 IIERVHKEVFPEGYS
+913 EEVFPEGYD

-933 MAREEAQTIGSY
+933 MAREEAQTIGSM
-945 DTYLTYGICVILV
+945 DTYLTYGICVILI

-971 PFAVIFSVPAGLMGT
+971 PFSVIFSVPAGLMGSFG
-986 YAFAWLWNTGFNWT
+986 FAWLWNLGYNWSISSGGQT
-1000 ITMNGQPA
+1000 I
-1008 PIGRMLFMGQI
+1008 PIGRIIFMGQI

-1057 VEAAF
+1057 VEAAY

-1104 IGGMTVGTLAILFTV
+1104 IGGMTVGTIAILITV

-1127 YLQERIR
+1127 YLQEKIR
-1134 PVMVEEADQ
+1134 PVMIEEADQ
-1143 QFLKERE
+1143 QFLKELE
-1150 RSQREKEK
+1150 RSQREKEEYNK
-1158 AVESEAAK
+1158 K